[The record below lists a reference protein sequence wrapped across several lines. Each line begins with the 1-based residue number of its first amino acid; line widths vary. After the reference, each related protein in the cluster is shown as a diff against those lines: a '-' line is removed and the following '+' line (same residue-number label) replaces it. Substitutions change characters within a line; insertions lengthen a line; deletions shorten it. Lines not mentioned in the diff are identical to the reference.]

1 MLDLKKDLMY
11 KAKTN
16 ERGAKFSEVKVT
28 VKDFLSNL
36 NYNDDTEKDIEEF
49 LNSLTSEYK
58 LVPEEIQEQQDADNF
73 VSYVRL
79 K

>member
-1 MLDLKKDLMY
+1 MLDLKKELMY

-16 ERGAKFSEVKVT
+16 EQGAKFSEVKVT

>member
-16 ERGAKFSEVKVT
+16 EQGAKFSEVKVT